1 MSRTYIQAEVAA
13 FLRTSDTFG
22 AFSNMHSGFALR
34 VVDHHV
40 PATENYYQAMRF
52 PHLPGFQAEIL
63 AQPHPVK
70 AKRLAYTRSK
80 ETRADWYDVN
90 IPLMRHSLR
99 LRYGHHPDEMAE
111 LFAKTKDIPIVE
123 ISNRDNFWGTFNK
136 NGILRGEN
144 ILGRLWMELR
154 QEVADHDPTAP
165 FEVAAPK
172 IPDLVLCGREVAT
185 FTPEPVRKAQAS
197 FDI

>member
-1 MSRTYIQAEVAA
+1 MSRTYIQNEVAA
-13 FLRTSDTFG
+13 FLRTSDAYG
-22 AFSNMHSGFALR
+22 AFSNMHAGFALR
-34 VVDHHV
+34 VVDLHV

-52 PHLPGFQAEIL
+52 PHLPKFQAEIL
-63 AQPHPVK
+63 AEPHPVK
-70 AKRLAYTRSK
+70 AKRLAYTRSQ

-90 IPLMRHSLR
+90 VSLMRHSLR
-99 LRYGHHPDEMAE
+99 LRYGHHPEEMSE
-111 LFAKTKDIPIVE
+111 LFAKTKEVPIVE
-123 ISNRDNFWGTFNK
+123 ISSRDNFWGTFNE

-154 QEVADHDPTAP
+154 QEVADHDPTTP

-172 IPDLVLCGREVAT
+172 IPELTLCGRQVTT
-185 FTPEPVRKAQAS
+185 FTPEPVRRAQAS

>member
-1 MSRTYIQAEVAA
+1 VSRTYIQAEVAA

-80 ETRADWYDVN
+80 DTRADWYEAN
-90 IPLMRHSLR
+90 NPLMRHSLR
-99 LRYGHHPDEMAE
+99 LRYGHHPEEMSN
-111 LFAKTKDIPIVE
+111 LRAKTREAAIVS
-123 ISNRDNFWGTFNK
+123 ISSRDNFWGTFNE
-136 NGILRGEN
+136 NGVLRSQN
-144 ILGRLWMELR
+144 VLGRHWMGLR

-165 FEVAAPK
+165 FK
-172 IPDLVLCGREVAT
+172 VLRHQRLA
-185 FTPEPVRKAQAS
+185 
-197 FDI
+197 